1 MSDDTKR
8 TDVPAQTDP
17 EQGTVGSAAG
27 IGRRLA
33 VPSALFLIF
42 LGLSLFSQEM
52 LAQFGAEAVSQG
64 RKVASYTVQI
74 GIWLASAFFVNR
86 LLSVFFWELGVERA
100 VGAPVPRLVKDILA
114 ILIFLV
120 ALSGIISFVFNQ
132 PVTGIWATSGA
143 VGIVVGFA
151 LRSMILDV
159 FSGLAVNIDRSY
171 RIGDWVQLHGRQ
183 PGLHIIGNIQE
194 INWRTTRLRTTD
206 NNMVIVPNSVMGQTI
221 VTNFMTPE
229 PKSRQEL
236 YFTLDFPVP
245 SDRALRVLGAAV
257 RAVCGDSG
265 PLEKPPAKVLINTVS
280 SVGVEYCIRYW
291 IVPADLSPKRSRHIV
306 VSSVLAHLKNAGLT
320 LAYPKRDL
328 FTAEMPS
335 RQLDASSEADL
346 RALVGRIELFE
357 HLGDEELALLTETIT
372 RRVYS
377 GGDML
382 IQRGDVGD
390 SMFILVEGLVYVF
403 ADVAGDGQEMKV
415 AQIVPGQF
423 FGEMS
428 LLTGEARSATIT
440 AASDAVA
447 YEIGKD
453 AMAKLLQRRPEL
465 AEVLSRIV
473 AERKLRNE
481 EALAEATR
489 EEKEEHRTS
498 VAGQILGRMR
508 DFFRGVLGP

>member
-1 MSDDTKR
+1 
-8 TDVPAQTDP
+8 
-17 EQGTVGSAAG
+17 
-27 IGRRLA
+27 
-33 VPSALFLIF
+33 
-42 LGLSLFSQEM
+42 
-52 LAQFGAEAVSQG
+52 
-64 RKVASYTVQI
+64 
-74 GIWLASAFFVNR
+74 
-86 LLSVFFWELGVERA
+86 
-100 VGAPVPRLVKDILA
+100 
-114 ILIFLV
+114 
-120 ALSGIISFVFNQ
+120 
-132 PVTGIWATSGA
+132 
-143 VGIVVGFA
+143 
-151 LRSMILDV
+151 
-159 FSGLAVNIDRSY
+159 
-171 RIGDWVQLHGRQ
+171 
-183 PGLHIIGNIQE
+183 
-194 INWRTTRLRTTD
+194 
-206 NNMVIVPNSVMGQTI
+206 MVIVPNSVMGQTI

-257 RAVCGDSG
+257 RAVCGDGG
-265 PLEKPPAKVLINTVS
+265 PLEKPPGKVLINTVS

-291 IVPADLSPKRSRHIV
+291 IEPADLSPKRSRHIV

-357 HLGDEELALLTETIT
+357 HLEDEELALLTETIT
-372 RRVYS
+372 RRIYS
-377 GGDML
+377 EGDEL
-382 IQRGDVGD
+382 IRRGDVGD

-403 ADVAGDGQEMKV
+403 ADVAGDGHELKV
-415 AQIVPGQF
+415 AQVVPGQF

-440 AASDAVA
+440 AASDTVA

-465 AEVLSRIV
+465 AEVMSRII

-481 EALAEATR
+481 QALAEATS
-489 EEKEEHRTS
+489 EEKEEHKMS